1 MRVVLQRVSHASCT
15 VNGQVT
21 GAIENGLCLFVGFAP
36 DDTDRTLEKMIH
48 KILNLRIFTDDQDKM
63 NLNVQQVGGSI
74 LSISQFTLYANCI
87 KGNRPGFSEAAPA
100 QMASLLYDKFNALL
114 KEQIHTETGIFQAD
128 MKIDLL
134 NDGPI
139 TIVLDSKELKF

>member
-15 VNGQVT
+15 VEGQLT
-21 GAIENGLCLFVGFAP
+21 GAIENGLCLFVGFCAG
-36 DDTDRTLEKMIH
+36 DNETILEKMIH
-48 KILNLRIFTDDQDKM
+48 KILNLRIFSDEQGKM
-63 NLNVQQVGGSI
+63 NLNVQQIGGSV
-74 LSISQFTLYANCI
+74 LSISQFTLYANCA
-87 KGNRPGFSEAAPA
+87 KGNRPGFSDAAPA
-100 QMASLLYDKFNALL
+100 QTASLLYDKFNALL
-114 KEQIHTETGIFQAD
+114 KEKIHTETGIFQAD